1 MGWNPLKDV
10 KKAVK
15 SVTSAVG
22 DIGTGLYKGA
32 KNISDKTYEYTVEKT
47 GLEKGVKEIG
57 KGLEKG
63 VSEIGKGVETAG
75 REIGKGIENVGQ
87 EVGRGVENV
96 GREVGKAWDE
106 YGLKEAVTAGLLVA
120 GTIYTGGALAGMAG
134 ATTATGA
141 AVTGAST
148 LGSTAALT
156 AVGTSAVQSGM
167 QGRQA
172 YKQAEATREYQR
184 QVDAAN
190 RKALEERKSSLLK
203 TKKQLMPNLTKSS
216 QGGTGGSLATDEDI
230 TLQLG

>member
-1 MGWNPLKDV
+1 MGWNPLKDA

-15 SVTSAVG
+15 GITNVVG

-47 GLEKGVKEIG
+47 GLEKATKQVG

-63 VSEIGKGVETAG
+63 ISETGKGLETAG
-75 REIGKGIENVGQ
+75 REI
-87 EVGRGVENV
+87 
-96 GREVGKAWDE
+96 GKAWDE

-120 GTIYTGGALAGMAG
+120 GTIYTGGALAGVAG

-141 AVTGAST
+141 AVTGASA

-156 AVGTSAVQSGM
+156 AIGTSAVQSGM

-184 QVDAAN
+184 QVDEAN

-216 QGGTGGSLATDEDI
+216 QGGIGGSLATDEDI